1 MKIFFPKTAVF
12 SFVALALTACGGS
25 NSSSN
30 QAQAP
35 KQNPTLKTLE
45 KEGKLAIGT
54 TLKAKS
60 TCEDCEGFETVYTWV
75 IDKNNNGIFDDT
87 VEVDGENVTDSV
99 VKAKEYTLVEEDLGL
114 RVKLEAYLAKTDGS
128 QKTESEYVEY
138 QPSIVQDTTSIRN
151 WNSYVLKTDGSI
163 VYENSLNT
171 DKEILSEKFK
181 AVYSDNGYFLA
192 EQEDGSVVTWGKDIR
207 IPKEILPKLKNNI
220 ETVLFNRELVGVLT
234 KEGQVFSW
242 FIHDTNER
250 PGNEYTDIPGEIE
263 SGIKSIYANQY
274 AFAALKNDGSLIT
287 WGYHISGGKLP
298 EGASKGV
305 TNVVAHRGGFS
316 AITTEQ
322 SALTWGSFNIFPPD
336 RDRPT
341 DEISAISTL
350 MTPSSSFS
358 KNIKSIHGMIS
369 CTGLSPCKKVIASK
383 VDGSIISWGNNEGEV
398 IYPANPSKKV
408 QEVFVDGFSVFILF
422 ENGSMEVLG
431 RLEDDYSV
439 NNVLKDIQNVQGVIA
454 STYRNAAI
462 KLESDEV
469 ILIGDQK
476 YTSVSDQFKEKSL
489 KEGVK
494 ELAFNTH
501 HGYIAVLKEDGSVNL
516 WSLGSGKLIKVGS
529 TTKKYISLDSSHIH
543 TVAQGVD
550 GSVSGWIDRNN
561 LQLDSTINFKEF
573 MSKKEIQPT
582 EIKTSS
588 LK

>member
-138 QPSIVQDTTSIRN
+138 QPSIVQDTTSIHN

-171 DKEILSEKFK
+171 HKEILSEKFK
-181 AVYSDNGYFLA
+181 AVYSDYGYFLA
-192 EQEDGSVVTWGKDIR
+192 EQEDGSVVTWGRDIR

-220 ETVLFNRELVGVLT
+220 ETVLFNAELVGVLT

-305 TNVVAHRGGFS
+305 TNVVAHGGGFS

-322 SALTWGSFNIFPPD
+322 SALTWGSFNIFPPHP
-336 RDRPT
+336 DRPT

-358 KNIKSIHGMIS
+358 KNIKSIHGVIS
-369 CTGLSPCKKVIASK
+369 CTFSPCNKVIASN

-408 QEVFVDGFSVFILF
+408 QEVFVDGSSVFILF

-469 ILIGDQK
+469 ILIGDPT

-494 ELAFNTH
+494 ELAFNTF

-516 WSLGSGKLIKVGS
+516 WNSGSRKLIKVGS
-529 TTKKYISLDSSHIH
+529 TTKKYIRLDSRHSH

-550 GSVSGWIDRNN
+550 GSVSGWIARNN
-561 LQLDSTINFKEF
+561 LRFDPTRNFKEF